1 MKQKPR
7 QKFRQMF
14 MELKIIIIGK
24 IIYMG
29 IEFEFGFKSLG
40 YLMHYDY

>member
-1 MKQKPR
+1 MKQKPQ
-7 QKFRQMF
+7 QKF

-40 YLMHYDY
+40 YLLHYDY